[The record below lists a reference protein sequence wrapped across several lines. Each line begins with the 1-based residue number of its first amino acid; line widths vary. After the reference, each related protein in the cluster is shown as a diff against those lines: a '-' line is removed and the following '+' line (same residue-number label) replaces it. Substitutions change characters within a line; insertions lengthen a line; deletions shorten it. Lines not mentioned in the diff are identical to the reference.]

1 MQRLVRHR
9 TPMLAVILAVLVALS
24 FTLMM
29 LITMGQQEE
38 TPVQQPVQQEKKLQD
53 DKQLIAKTDAKGKA
67 HFGLGILNPIEHKIM
82 PLPNIE
88 DNVTNA
94 TFTTAAA
101 TSNAHNKANATFT
114 ATTAATRV
122 TNENENNNNNAN
134 AKATTTN
141 SKASTTNANTD
152 TSEENMKNNEV
163 PVDTNP
169 NIFVNPKNNPSSI
182 ATCGQVITKDVILLK
197 DIECPGVGM
206 IVGADGLTINLNNH
220 RLSLANNTGISRIP
234 EIEEIGIL
242 VPGKKNIT
250 IRGPGVI
257 TGFDKAI
264 EFAGSGRGY
273 VLDLKL
279 TGNNMGLS
287 LKASEEITIYR
298 SFIEGNTIGI
308 ASQSSKEGLIISNQI
323 SQNTNEGIVF
333 MDSNYFIIG
342 ANSVIGNGDIG
353 IFLDVSS
360 FNNTVSSNNILNH
373 AVDVSNA
380 DGIPIHISMNEYSEN
395 SCGEALPDGIC

>member
-9 TPMLAVILAVLVALS
+9 TPMLAVILGVLVALS
-24 FTLMM
+24 STLMM

-38 TPVQQPVQQEKKLQD
+38 TPVQLPVQQEKKLQD

-82 PLPNIE
+82 PVPHIE

-94 TFTTAAA
+94 TFITAAAATSNANSKADATFTTTAAA
-101 TSNAHNKANATFT
+101 TSI
-114 ATTAATRV
+114 

-134 AKATTTN
+134 VE
-141 SKASTTNANTD
+141 ASTTNPNTG
-152 TSEENMKNNEV
+152 TGKENMKNNEV

-169 NIFVNPKNNPSSI
+169 NIFVNPKNNPLSI
-182 ATCGQVITKDVILLK
+182 ATCGQVITRDVILLK

-206 IVGADGLTINLNNH
+206 IVGADGITINLNNH
-220 RLSLANNTGISRIP
+220 RLSLSNDTGISRIP

-250 IRGPGVI
+250 IKGPGVI

-287 LKASEEITIYR
+287 LKATEEITIYR

-308 ASQSSKEGLIISNQI
+308 ASQSSKGGLIISNQI

-395 SCGEALPDGIC
+395 SCGKALPDGIC

>member
-9 TPMLAVILAVLVALS
+9 TPMLAIILAVLVALS
-24 FTLMM
+24 STLMM

-82 PLPNIE
+82 PLPHIE

-101 TSNAHNKANATFT
+101 TSNANSKANATFT
-114 ATTAATRV
+114 TTAAATSI

-134 AKATTTN
+134 AQ
-141 SKASTTNANTD
+141 ASTTNPHTR
-152 TSEENMKNNEV
+152 TGEENIKNNEV
-163 PVDTNP
+163 PIDTNP

-182 ATCGQVITKDVILLK
+182 ATCGQVITRDVILLK

-206 IVGADGLTINLNNH
+206 IVGADGITINLNNH
-220 RLSLANNTGISRIP
+220 RLSLANNTGLSRIP

-308 ASQSSKEGLIISNQI
+308 ASQSSKEGLIVSNQI

>member
-9 TPMLAVILAVLVALS
+9 TPMLAIILAVLVALS

-134 AKATTTN
+134 

-169 NIFVNPKNNPSSI
+169 NIFVNPKNNPLSI